1 METVVFNNGD
11 LNFEIEK
18 IKSFDAPISISK
30 EFDSN
35 LDYPYAI
42 DIEDSSYFYPEQ
54 EERDED
60 YEKLKTVVPQFSFC
74 D

>member
-1 METVVFNNGD
+1 MENVFFNNGD
-11 LNFEIEK
+11 LGFSLER

-35 LDYPYAI
+35 LNYPYAI
-42 DIEDSSYFYPEQ
+42 DIEDESFFYPEQ
-54 EERDED
+54 KERDDD
-60 YEKLKTVVPQFSFC
+60 YEKLRLSLPQFTFC

>member
-1 METVVFNNGD
+1 MYNIAFSNGD
-11 LNFEIEK
+11 LSFNLER

-42 DIEDSSYFYPEQ
+42 DIEDESFFYPEQ
-54 EERDED
+54 KKKKRG
-60 YEKLKTVVPQFSFC
+60 L
-74 D
+74 